1 MHLTAVSV
9 PRPPVPEGADE
20 DWVVSDRIGH
30 QLIRLIR
37 LVERRHPGKVGPDGV
52 EKAAY
57 VLLARLVLEGP
68 RRSNALAEAVHS
80 DPSTVSRQVAAL
92 VRVGLVER
100 RSDPDDG
107 RACLLAATPE
117 GLRVFEAN
125 RDRRNRELT
134 ALIADWDPADRVVF
148 VDLLQRFVGG
158 LEQRADAE
166 VPPGAIPTPTPA
178 TDPAGPPDAARPTD
192 LAARGAEENR

>member
-1 MHLTAVSV
+1 MDLVDA
-9 PRPPVPEGADE
+9 PRPPAPAPPGADE
-20 DWVVSDRIGH
+20 RWHTSDRIGV

-37 LVERRHPGKVGPDGV
+37 LLDRRHPAKVGPDGV
-52 EKAAY
+52 ERAAY

-107 RACLLAATPE
+107 RASLLAATDE
-117 GLRVFEAN
+117 GHRVFEAN
-125 RDRRNRELT
+125 RDLRNQHISTMTAGWAESDRE
-134 ALIADWDPADRVVF
+134 ALAG
-148 VDLLQRFVGG
+148 LLARF
-158 LEQRADAE
+158 
-166 VPPGAIPTPTPA
+166 T
-178 TDPAGPPDAARPTD
+178 TD
-192 LAARGAEENR
+192 LERHPYPSVEDHR